1 MKKMAVL
8 ALTFLFFLGCAKP
21 PAPAPVVASATP
33 TPTPVV
39 APVSPPEKTVD
50 LSAHSAKDGKLA
62 FNGYVATREAI
73 KIEGRDYF
81 QLTIRRNGRV
91 VRVLDRQSTTLEFG
105 LFEFVKGRPP
115 FLFVESFS
123 GGANCCAVLSVYDI
137 RAGFKTVFF
146 NGSKSIFITDVNGDG
161 TFEIALAYIGFDYY
175 ECFTNLTSPR
185 PAIIHAFDLK
195 KGQFTVASHRFSE
208 FTLRG
213 IENLKAEADE
223 IGKTIRDPNAKR
235 YDARENCDFL
245 AKVLEILLIYVFA
258 GRRDE
263 GWAYYNRVY
272 TLSDRAEMRVK
283 IEKRLKSDEEYRAIY
298 VR

>member
-1 MKKMAVL
+1 MKTPAVL
-8 ALTFLFFLGCAKP
+8 ALSFLFLLGCAKP
-21 PAPAPVVASATP
+21 PAPVVAPTAPTPAPVVAS
-33 TPTPVV
+33 PV
-39 APVSPPEKTVD
+39 PPPDKTVA
-50 LSAHSAKDGKLA
+50 LSAHYSKDGKLA

-73 KIEGRDYF
+73 KIEGRDYY
-81 QLTIRRNGRV
+81 QLTIRRSGRV

-146 NGSKSIFITDVNGDG
+146 DASKSISIADVDGDG
-161 TFEIALAYIGFDYY
+161 TFEISLAYIGFDYY
-175 ECFTNLTSPR
+175 DCFVNLNSPR
-185 PAIIHAFDLK
+185 PAILYAFNPK
-195 KGQFTVASHRFSE
+195 KGQFAVASHRFPE
-208 FTLRG
+208 FTLKE

-223 IGKTIRDPNAKR
+223 IGKTIRDPKAKR
-235 YDARENCDFL
+235 YDAQENCDL
-245 AKVLEILLIYVFA
+245 LSKVLEILLIYVFA

-272 TLSDRAEMRVK
+272 TLSDREEMRAK
-283 IEKRLKSDEEYRAIY
+283 IEKKLKADEFYRAIY
-298 VR
+298 PG

>member
-1 MKKMAVL
+1 MKTPAVL
-8 ALTFLFFLGCAKP
+8 ALSFLFFLGCAKP
-21 PAPAPVVASATP
+21 PAPAVATP
-33 TPTPVV
+33 AATPTPVV
-39 APVSPPEKTVD
+39 APSVPPPDKTVS
-50 LSAHSAKDGKLA
+50 LSAHYSKDGKLA

-73 KIEGRDYF
+73 KIEGRDYY

-123 GGANCCAVLSVYDI
+123 GGANCCAGLSVYDI
-137 RAGFKTVFF
+137 KAGFKEAFS
-146 NGSKSIFITDVNGDG
+146 NSSKWISVEDLDNDG
-161 TFEIALAYIGFDYY
+161 NFEIYLVNTGFFYFD
-175 ECFTNLTSPR
+175 CFATVNSPR
-185 PAIIHAFDLK
+185 PVVTWAFKVEKDR
-195 KGQFTVASHRFSE
+195 FVVASHRFPE
-208 FTLRG
+208 FTLRE
-213 IENLKAEADE
+213 IEKLKAEADE
-223 IGKTIRDPNAKR
+223 IGKTIRDPKAKR
-235 YDARENCDFL
+235 NDARENCDFL

-272 TLSDRAEMRVK
+272 TLSDREEMRAK
-283 IEKRLKSDEEYRAIY
+283 IEKQLKADEFYRAIY